1 MATQEQAPKQNSVS
15 SLPRRGRAR
24 AILRPLAPSTYLLRN
39 LGKTIPL
46 TSVIMLAVM
55 LVSSIIAMID
65 SIPYSIRVIYSYS
78 KEMMGITPRGD
89 TTQTGHLLQEIRK
102 HTPVPIGRIVV
113 CRASSSQVRSIVGK
127 WPFIMIG
134 LNQSDMAY
142 YLQRQGST
150 GLVGRLPKPGAAEA
164 VVSEPVAK
172 NLGLKIGSP
181 VQGPDQNES
190 YSPQAVKVVGIAKTD
205 RWLMLNSL
213 EYQQTYHFPP
223 IDLGMVFAKDP
234 AQQDQLDHWAEKHF
248 KGRRAQIWAYFQI
261 EKQTRE
267 MFTVLFKILNVV
279 IATLA
284 LVITLMMGML
294 MNIYQSQ
301 RLVEFGLLQAIGYTK
316 KQLLKRVLVESVAVI
331 ILGWILGNAVSYG
344 LLLVAKKV
352 LMDPSAYSIQVWD
365 PLAFKYTVPIPFAIL
380 LVAVGTVVARFRK
393 FDPVGVVE
401 RRLV

>member
-1 MATQEQAPKQNSVS
+1 LATQEEAPARAVRQK
-15 SLPRRGRAR
+15 RAR

-55 LVSSIIAMID
+55 LVSSIISMID

-89 TTQTGHLLQEIRK
+89 TTKTGKLLQEIRTK
-102 HTPVPIGRIVV
+102 SPVPLDRIMT
-113 CRASSSQVRSIVGK
+113 CRASSSQVKSIVGK

-134 LNQSDMAY
+134 LSQDDLMY
-142 YLQRQGST
+142 YLQRQHSSGIT
-150 GLVGRLPKPGAAEA
+150 GRLPKPGAPEA
-164 VVSEPVAK
+164 IVSRPVAK
-172 NLGLKIGSP
+172 NLGLKIGSA
-181 VQGPDQNES
+181 VQGPEMNES
-190 YSPQAVKVVGIAKTD
+190 YSPAVVKVVGIAETD
-205 RWLMLNSL
+205 RWLMLNTI
-213 EYQQTYHFPP
+213 EYQRENHFPP
-223 IDLGMVFAKDP
+223 IDLGMVFAKNP
-234 AQQDQLDHWAEKHF
+234 EQQDQLDHWAEKYF

-284 LVITLMMGML
+284 LVITFMMGML

-316 KQLLKRVLVESVAVI
+316 RQLLKRVLTEAVAVI
-331 ILGWILGNAVSYG
+331 VLGWLLGNLLSYG
-344 LLLVAKKV
+344 LLLVAKRV
-352 LMDPSAYSIQVWD
+352 LMDPSAFSVQVWD
-365 PLAFKYTVPIPFAIL
+365 PLAFQYTIPIPFAIL
-380 LVAVGTVVARFRK
+380 IVAVGTVIARFRR